1 MQLHLPCG
9 NDSLSLHMNRLLSA
23 VLLLTLSWNAG
34 AESMECRDRIIS
46 EGDSLSKVA
55 TLCGNPTQVDHT
67 SIVRSTAGS
76 VVNGQWVAS
85 AGSQIEIPVEI
96 WLYNL
101 GPDRLMRQI
110 RFEDGRVVRIQ
121 TLDFG
126 YLEKS

>member
-1 MQLHLPCG
+1 
-9 NDSLSLHMNRLLSA
+9 MNRLLSA
-23 VLLLTLSWNAG
+23 VVLLTLSWNAS

-46 EGDSLSKVA
+46 EGDSIAKVA

-110 RFEDGRVVRIQ
+110 RFEDGRVVKIQ